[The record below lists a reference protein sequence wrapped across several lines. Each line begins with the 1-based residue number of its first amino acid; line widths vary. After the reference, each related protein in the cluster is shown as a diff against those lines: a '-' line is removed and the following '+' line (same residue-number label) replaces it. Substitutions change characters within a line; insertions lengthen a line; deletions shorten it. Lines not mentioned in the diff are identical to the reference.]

1 MRNIRFKTIGIF
13 IMMIIT
19 INLFFAKNVFAQEGI
34 TKEQI
39 DKIDAFVKE
48 EMKAIRIPGVAVGI
62 VKNDSIVYLKGYGVS
77 DGKNALVTENT
88 RFDIGSITKSITALA
103 IRKLI
108 NEGKI
113 NENDYVVKYL
123 PEFQTKDKDNSDK
136 IKISQLLQHTSG
148 FSTYQ
153 GNAFLTFNLS
163 LEEQILKLKET
174 ALAYKPG
181 EVQEYSNINFMT
193 LGLIVTKVSGKSY
206 DEYVRENVF
215 KPLDM
220 NNTFNPETETLD
232 SGMSKGSSISFGYAL
247 SSKHKQP
254 KESLAT
260 GFITSS
266 AKDMCNYAIAII
278 NNGYYKGQS
287 LVEGNKLPK
296 LNSNSEIYKRSKAY
310 DQYWNIIDCYENTS
324 FGHAGASADFTSSML
339 VHPVRG
345 EGVVVL
351 ANVRNDLVGDANQ
364 IANGISTI
372 LYKGTPIVAPDSNF
386 NKYYLKIKMATVFI
400 FILLAI
406 HFFRLKSFKSR
417 ASKSNKRFIFNI
429 VFSALVNYLLPL
441 IIFLAIPIYFK
452 TSLGKFVLFSP
463 LEILQI
469 PIIAM
474 ILLIVG
480 VLKSI
485 WIYQLVKE
493 KHKEKVNNLLT
504 R

>member
-1 MRNIRFKTIGIF
+1 
-13 IMMIIT
+13 
-19 INLFFAKNVFAQEGI
+19 
-34 TKEQI
+34 
-39 DKIDAFVKE
+39 
-48 EMKAIRIPGVAVGI
+48 
-62 VKNDSIVYLKGYGVS
+62 
-77 DGKNALVTENT
+77 
-88 RFDIGSITKSITALA
+88 
-103 IRKLI
+103 
-108 NEGKI
+108 
-113 NENDYVVKYL
+113 
-123 PEFQTKDKDNSDK
+123 
-136 IKISQLLQHTSG
+136 
-148 FSTYQ
+148 
-153 GNAFLTFNLS
+153 
-163 LEEQILKLKET
+163 
-174 ALAYKPG
+174 
-181 EVQEYSNINFMT
+181 MT

-232 SGMSKGSSISFGYAL
+232 SGLSKGNSINFGYAL
-247 SSKHKQP
+247 SAKHNQP

-287 LVEGNKLPK
+287 LVKGNKLPK
-296 LNSNSEIYKRSKAY
+296 LNSSIDINKRSKAY
-310 DQYWNIIDCYENTS
+310 DQYWNIIDCYENTLI
-324 FGHAGASADFTSSML
+324 GHAGASADFTSSML
-339 VHPVRG
+339 VHLVRG

-364 IANGISTI
+364 IANGISRM

-386 NKYYLKIKMATVFI
+386 NKYYFKIKMATVFI

-406 HFFRLKSFKSR
+406 HLIRLKSFKLR

-429 VFSALVNYLLPL
+429 VISALVNCLLPL
-441 IIFLAIPIYFK
+441 IILLVIPIYFK
-452 TSLGKFVLFSP
+452 VSLGKLILFSP

-480 VLKSI
+480 FLKSI

-493 KHKEKVNNLLT
+493 KQKEKLMIN
-504 R
+504 